1 MSSQQQ
7 ITKFWEWGRKIL
19 CVGRNYKEHCLELKN
34 PLPKEPLIFMKPTS
48 SYIREGQNIVIPEGC
63 SEMHHEVELGV
74 VIGIP
79 GKKIPQNVA
88 MDHVAGY
95 VLALDMTARDWQSKA
110 KSKGWP
116 WVMAKGFD
124 TSCPVGDFIPKE
136 KITNPQG
143 LDIWLK
149 INGNEKQKGNTSDMI
164 FSIPLLISHISQ
176 HISLEAGDLIL
187 TGTPEG
193 VGPVNKGDMITCGL
207 GESIT
212 SLKFGVVS
220 E

>member
-1 MSSQQQ
+1 
-7 ITKFWEWGRKIL
+7 
-19 CVGRNYKEHCLELKN
+19 
-34 PLPKEPLIFMKPTS
+34 MKPTT
-48 SYIREGQNIVIPEGC
+48 SYIKEGQSIIIPAGC
-63 SEMHHEVELGV
+63 NEMHHEVELGV
-74 VIGIP
+74 VIGSP

-88 MDHVAGY
+88 MEHVAGY

-136 KITNPQG
+136 RITNPHS

-176 HISLEAGDLIL
+176 HISLEPGDLIL

-193 VGPVNKGDMITCGL
+193 VGPVSKGDIITCGL

-212 SLKFGVVS
+212 SLKIVVNS